1 VAWAGGRAA
10 GTPATRVFCWRG
22 RACWRASSLTCA
34 RARARGK
41 QVKTKQGV
49 IRDNLT
55 MIKVVPLPG
64 NKLLEFQPSQSGMR
78 TNIIDPSWNFKVK
91 RRSSRQ

>member
-1 VAWAGGRAA
+1 
-10 GTPATRVFCWRG
+10 
-22 RACWRASSLTCA
+22 
-34 RARARGK
+34 
-41 QVKTKQGV
+41 
-49 IRDNLT
+49 